1 MTLRSSRQI
10 ISQVLSPAVRLWLRS
25 QVESIDELDLE
36 IIGKNRQILTGF
48 IPYVSLGAA
57 KAVYQGLHFTQI
69 QLHAQNIRVNLGQ
82 VVKGQALQ
90 LLEPIPVTGE
100 VSLSQ
105 ADLQASLLSPL
116 LSTAIKDLLSTL
128 MAASDIATTLPS
140 IQDWPLHWHNAS
152 ITPNSLKLKG
162 IVTNVDK
169 KIIPITLE
177 TQLDLANPHCLR
189 LSQTEIVAPP
199 LLPPV
204 HLDRFE
210 IDLGEEVNLEALH
223 LNPGQIVV
231 QGGLRVMP

>member
-1 MTLRSSRQI
+1 MTVRSSHQI
-10 ISQVLSPAVRLWLRS
+10 ISQVLSPAVRFYLRS
-25 QVESIDELDLE
+25 QVESLDELDFK

-48 IPYVSLGAA
+48 IPYVSLEAA

-69 QLHAQNIRVNLGQ
+69 QLQAQNIRVNLGQ
-82 VVKGQALQ
+82 VIKGQALR
-90 LLEPIPVTGE
+90 LLEPIPVNGE

-128 MAASDIATTLPS
+128 MAASDIAATLPS
-140 IQDWPLHWHNAS
+140 IQDWPLHWQNAL
-152 ITPNSLKLKG
+152 ITPNSLKLTG

-169 KIIPITLE
+169 KTIPITLK

-189 LSQTEIVAPP
+189 LSQTEIAAPP
-199 LLPPV
+199 LLRPV
-204 HLDRFE
+204 HLDVFE
-210 IDLGEEVNLEALH
+210 IDLGAEVNLEALH

-231 QGGLRVMP
+231 QGGVRVMP